1 MKRRRFLG
9 ANALGVAGTTF
20 LGSNA
25 FAETK
30 RLDTIRESAK
40 KIDVID
46 AADIIV
52 LGGGPAGCAAAIA
65 AGRLG
70 LDVLLVE
77 RYGYLGGMATG
88 GLVIGYFEYDKG
100 MRGITSEF
108 NDRIIADGGRLVET
122 NRVSKHEPFFNP
134 EMFKIMCLDMVEKAN
149 VRMLFHA
156 WAVEAVVKNDKIE
169 AVIIESKSGRQ
180 ALQAQMIIDCT
191 GDADTAAWAGVP
203 HENTTEANGLGLDFI
218 YRNVDFDKYR
228 HFITYFPDEWKKMK
242 EQLNK
247 DKIGWGAWYIGWN
260 DQAWFNTFYKGNPTN
275 VIDLTECELD
285 LRHKIVKHWEFYKKN
300 VPGFE
305 VATISQTAHQIA
317 CRVSRRITGEH
328 VLTMDDLKVG
338 KFDDTI
344 GKISPL
350 KAGNLLDVPYRSLVP
365 KKIDNL
371 LYAGRCISGTV
382 DVIQRIR
389 GISGC
394 VVFGQG
400 AGVAAALSLKEGT
413 SPRKLDIGK
422 LQNTLR
428 RQGVDI

>member
-1 MKRRRFLG
+1 MNRRKFLG
-9 ANALGVAGTTF
+9 ANTVGAAGSVF
-20 LGSNA
+20 LGHKA

-30 RLDTIRESAK
+30 QMDTIRESSK
-40 KIDVID
+40 NINVQDT
-46 AADIIV
+46 ADIIV
-52 LGGGPAGCAAAIA
+52 LGGGPAGCSAAIA

-100 MRGITSEF
+100 MRGIVSEI
-108 NDRIIADGGRLVET
+108 NDRIITDGGRYVET

-149 VRMLFHA
+149 VRLLFHA
-156 WAVEAVVKNDKIE
+156 WGVGAVVKNDKIE

-180 ALQAQMIIDCT
+180 ALRAKMIIDCT

-203 HENTTEANGLGLDFI
+203 HENTTESNGLALDFI

-242 EQLNK
+242 EKLNK
-247 DKIGWGAWYIGWN
+247 DNISWGAWYIGWN
-260 DQAWFNTFYKGNPTN
+260 DLAWFNTFYKGNPTN
-275 VIDLTECELD
+275 VNDLTNCEID
-285 LRHKIVKHWEFYKKN
+285 LRHRIVKHWEFYKKN

-305 VATISQTAHQIA
+305 VATISKTASQIG

-328 VLTMDDLKVG
+328 VLTMDDLKAG

-344 GKISPL
+344 GKICPL

-365 KKIDNL
+365 KKINNV

-389 GISGC
+389 GMSGC
-394 VVFGQG
+394 SVFGQG
-400 AGVAAALSLKEGT
+400 AGVAAALSLKEGV

-422 LQNTLR
+422 LQASLR
-428 RQGVDI
+428 NQGVDI